1 MVSSQLQQTP
11 ICMHSK
17 ILTMD
22 MARIESSHQLRECTR
37 GSDVDVVQLK
47 AGRQRGFVAHIAI
60 DSLAMSVG
68 RFALDARARGL
79 INPNM
84 ITLGMMLASP
94 GRVSYWR
101 EDVRPGDVVI
111 TPPGAEIDAIY
122 LSDAWYVTIAMT
134 PSDLTS
140 ALGGED
146 RLPDAGYWN
155 VKGVRHVDP
164 RLGEEV
170 RRRLASIILNLKC
183 NIATSAQAVDFLRR
197 SIIEAFVVSS
207 LNALPQD
214 RAPSLSTGARLV
226 SEVESYVDAA
236 EGRPVHISELCSAL
250 RVSRRSLHRAFV
262 DTLNM
267 GPVGY
272 LRRRRLSAIQ
282 TALKRPDRATVPIAD
297 IAFENGFSDPGRF
310 AAYYRSLFGESP
322 SQARRSVVAKNKH
335 RRRLLPN

>member
-1 MVSSQLQQTP
+1 MQ
-11 ICMHSK
+11 
-17 ILTMD
+17 
-22 MARIESSHQLRECTR
+22 MARIESSDQLRECTR

-47 AGRQRGFVAHIAI
+47 AGRQRGFIAHTAI
-60 DSLAMSVG
+60 DNLAMSVG
-68 RFALDARARGL
+68 RFTLDARARGL
-79 INPNM
+79 INPNSV
-84 ITLGMMLASP
+84 TLGMMLASP

-122 LSDAWYVTIAMT
+122 LSGAWYVTIAMA

-140 ALGGED
+140 AFGGED
-146 RLPDAGYWN
+146 RLPDPGCWN
-155 VKGVRHVDP
+155 MKGVRHVDSL
-164 RLGEEV
+164 LGEEV

-183 NIATSAQAVDFLRR
+183 NITTSAQAADFLRR
-197 SIIEAFVVSS
+197 SIIEAFVISS

-214 RAPSLSTGARLV
+214 RASSLSTGARLV

-236 EGRPVHISELCSAL
+236 DGRPVHISELCSAL
-250 RVSRRSLHRAFV
+250 RVSRRTLHRAFV

-282 TALKRPDRATVPIAD
+282 TVLKRTDRATTPIAD
-297 IAFENGFSDPGRF
+297 IAFEYGFCDPGRF
-310 AAYYRSLFGESP
+310 ATYYRSLFGESP
-322 SQARRSVVAKNKH
+322 SQTRRSVVAEYKH
-335 RRRLLPN
+335 KRTLPLN

>member
-1 MVSSQLQQTP
+1 
-11 ICMHSK
+11 MHSK
-17 ILTMD
+17 ALSVD

-37 GSDVDVVQLK
+37 GSDVDIVQLK
-47 AGRQRGFVAHIAI
+47 AGRQRGFLAHIAI

-79 INPNM
+79 INPNRV
-84 ITLGMMLASP
+84 TLGMMLASP
-94 GRVSYWR
+94 GRVSYWW
-101 EDVRPGDVVI
+101 EDVRPGDLVI

-122 LSDAWYVTIAMT
+122 RSGAWYVTIAMV

-140 ALGGED
+140 VLGGED
-146 RLPDAGYWN
+146 RLPDPGSWN
-155 VKGVRHVDP
+155 MRGIRHVDSL
-164 RLGEEV
+164 LGEEV

-183 NIATSAQAVDFLRR
+183 DIVTASAPAVDFLRR
-197 SIIEAFVVSS
+197 SIIEAFVIS
-207 LNALPQD
+207 LLSALPQD
-214 RAPSLSTGARLV
+214 RAPSLSTGTRLV

-236 EGRPVHISELCSAL
+236 DGRPVHISELCSAL
-250 RVSRRSLHRAFV
+250 RVSRRTLHRAFV

-282 TALKRPDRATVPIAD
+282 TALKRIDRATTPIAD
-297 IAFENGFSDPGRF
+297 IAFDYGFPDPGRF

-322 SQARRSVVAKNKH
+322 SQTRRSVAAEYKH
-335 RRRLLPN
+335 KRTSAPS